1 MRLVRT
7 IPFTLALVVALWA
20 CFPVRGQLGYDL
32 PADAHLWHLLTCGV
46 TGNNLAAAVYA
57 TFAAALFAAPAER
70 ALGSR
75 AFAVAAVSSQAVV
88 MPVACVVGAA
98 IERAGFNRWG
108 TDLVNEVYCTPLAW
122 MIGPLAFATARM
134 GVLWRRRL
142 RLVLATLT
150 GTLVLYSGTLS
161 DVVALTAVIAGVA
174 AGEVVWGHTR
184 PTRSA
189 SLRESRVLVAA
200 GFVAVSVGPVLT
212 ALNPAAQGPFAAE
225 SLLMW
230 EPAVDA
236 EDVRKLCGDP
246 TAASCVEAMSINQLH
261 GIAPL
266 LLNVVPEALALVVA
280 LGLVRGRRLA
290 WWGAMALSVA
300 SLAVVV
306 GQVAGRESD
315 VVSAAN
321 SALVVLPWVASIV
334 VLVATR
340 GKFPVA
346 SDWRRV
352 VRPLAV
358 ALTATAAAW
367 VAGSL
372 LLADGF
378 VGEANLRNTLFEL
391 PLRYLPPA
399 VAVELPH
406 RMFPHT
412 AGAWVLYEWVG
423 VVFWCAALW
432 ALFRVL
438 SSAPS
443 PAAEAD
449 RARARDILV
458 HGTGDHLAWMGLWEG
473 NRYFFAGDA
482 GYVAYRVSHN
492 VAVTVGS
499 PVVSGSNQAEV
510 AGEFE
515 QFAASQGWRVAWYSV
530 PEDFARPGFNTV
542 HVAEESVLY
551 TDNLEF
557 KGKKFQNIRTARNRA
572 GKEGVRAVWTTWAEC
587 SLEMRE
593 KIAALSE
600 QWVADKALPEMGFTL
615 GSLEELRDPD
625 TKLLLAVDD
634 SGHLHGVTSWLPVY
648 EHRAVAGYT
657 LDFMRRDADGFRP
670 VIEFLLAEAAVVAGS
685 EGLGWVSLSGA
696 PLARTDEPSAFLD
709 ILLDKT
715 GATIEPLY
723 GFRSLAASKH
733 KFHPTHTS
741 WNLAYDDELALASIG
756 LAVVSCYLPDMKT
769 ADVAAVVRE
778 FLKRRDRGLDRAEV
792 ASPGG
797 GTTPRP

>member
-1 MRLVRT
+1 MTIVRT
-7 IPFTLALVVALWA
+7 IPLTLALVVVLWA
-20 CFPVRGQLGYDL
+20 CFPLRAQLGYDL
-32 PADAHLWHLLTCGV
+32 PADAHLWHLLTCGL
-46 TGNNLAAAVYA
+46 TGSNLAAAVYA
-57 TFAAALFAAPAER
+57 TLAALLFAAPAER

-75 AFAVAAVSSQAVV
+75 AFAVAAVASQSVV
-88 MPVACVVGAA
+88 MPLACVTGA
-98 IERAGFNRWG
+98 IVERAGFNRWG

-134 GVLWRRRL
+134 GVLWRRRM
-142 RLVLATLT
+142 RLVLAGLT

-161 DVVALTAVIAGVA
+161 DVVALTAVVVGVV
-174 AGEVVWGHTR
+174 AGEVVWGHSR
-184 PTRSA
+184 PTCSA
-189 SLRESRVLVAA
+189 SLRESRVLVAT

-236 EDVRKLCGDP
+236 ADVRKLCGDP

-261 GIAPL
+261 GLAPL
-266 LLNVVPEALALVVA
+266 LLNVVPVVLALVVA
-280 LGLVRGRRLA
+280 LGLVRGRRFA
-290 WWGAMALSVA
+290 WCGAVALSVA

-306 GQVAGRESD
+306 AQVAGREND
-315 VVSAAN
+315 AVGVAN
-321 SALVVLPWVASIV
+321 SALVVLPWVASV
-334 VLVATR
+334 AVLVATR
-340 GKFPVA
+340 TKFAVV
-346 SDWRRV
+346 SDWRRAL
-352 VRPLAV
+352 RPLA
-358 ALTATAAAW
+358 AALPLTAAVW

-372 LLADGF
+372 FLADGF
-378 VGEANLRNTLFEL
+378 VGEVNLRNALFEL
-391 PLRYLPPA
+391 PSRYMPPA

-412 AGAWVLYEWVG
+412 AGAWMLYEWVG
-423 VVFWCAALW
+423 VVFWCVALW

-449 RARARDILV
+449 RARAREMLV
-458 HGTGDHLAWMGLWEG
+458 HGTGDHLAWMGLWDG

-499 PVVSGSNQAEV
+499 PVVSGGEQSVV
-510 AGEFE
+510 ADEFE
-515 QFAASQGWRVAWYSV
+515 RFAATQGWRVAWYSV
-530 PEDFARPGFNTV
+530 PEDFARPGFRTV
-542 HVAEESVLY
+542 HVAEESLLY

-572 GKEGVRAVWTTWAEC
+572 NKEGVRAVWTTWADC
-587 SLEMRE
+587 GLELRE

-615 GSLEELRDPD
+615 GGLEELRDPD
-625 TKLLLAVDD
+625 TKLLLAVDED
-634 SGHLHGVTSWLPVY
+634 GRVHGVTSWLPVY
-648 EHRAVAGYT
+648 ENGALAGYT

-670 VIEFLLAEAAVVAGS
+670 VIEFLLAEAAVIAGG

-741 WNLAYDDELALASIG
+741 WNLAYDDELVLAAIG
-756 LAVVSCYLPDMKT
+756 LAVVNCYLPDMKT

-778 FLKRRDRGLDRAEV
+778 FLKRRDRAAV
-792 ASPGG
+792 SSPGG